1 MTSSKPTKVGSF
13 HSQEKRKKMAITK
26 IQYQS
31 SCPYGHEEIDFVDLE
46 HRKYVYCY
54 ECKKKYFQE
63 DYEC

>member
-1 MTSSKPTKVGSF
+1 MCGWAKT
-13 HSQEKRKKMAITK
+13 RMAITE

-31 SCPYGHEEIDFVDLE
+31 SCPYGHKEIDFVDLE

-54 ECKKKYFQE
+54 KCKQKYFQE